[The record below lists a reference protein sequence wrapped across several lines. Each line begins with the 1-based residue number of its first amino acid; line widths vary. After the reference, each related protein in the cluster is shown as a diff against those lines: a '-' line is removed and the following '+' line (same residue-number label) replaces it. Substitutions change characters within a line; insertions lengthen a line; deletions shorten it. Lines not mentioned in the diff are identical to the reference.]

1 MTHPPDRPP
10 RGGRTPWIFLALLLI
25 VLAVL
30 YFLPVFSA
38 GSTS

>member
-1 MTHPPDRPP
+1 MSDTPSGSP
-10 RGGRTPWIFLALLLI
+10 RGGRTPWIALALLLI

-38 GSTS
+38 ASTS